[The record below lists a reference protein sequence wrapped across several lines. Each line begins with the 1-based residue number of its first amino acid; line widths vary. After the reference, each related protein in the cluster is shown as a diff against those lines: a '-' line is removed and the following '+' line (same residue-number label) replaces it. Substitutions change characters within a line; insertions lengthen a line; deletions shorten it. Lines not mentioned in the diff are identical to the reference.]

1 MQACM
6 NSYFHVRTVE
16 IVEKDA
22 EKPVMTRKQ
31 KYILKLVRMAERCLI
46 ECGSLVGI
54 AILCYIAIGKGLI
67 ADVIALPIAA
77 MGLVLGGYRLC
88 LFVQS
93 FVRLREKYERRM

>member
-31 KYILKLVRMAERCLI
+31 KYILKRVRMAERCLI
-46 ECGSLVGI
+46 ECGSVIGIGILSYVAMECGLVAG
-54 AILCYIAIGKGLI
+54 
-67 ADVIALPIAA
+67 VIALPISV
-77 MGLVLGGYRLC
+77 GCLIFGGYHLRQFIDGYKRLKG
-88 LFVQS
+88 
-93 FVRLREKYERRM
+93 KYERSI